1 MSEEIES
8 LKKEI
13 NDLKIELE
21 EEKKNNNLEDI
32 KAKYEEVIEAKNK
45 EISELTK
52 SNQIIKE
59 QMNNTVDNLNDEVK
73 LKLEQSEQLAELNKQ
88 VEELL
93 QDKAEATVDT
103 FIQQGKILPA
113 QRETALKLCLSDN
126 DTFLN
131 LYKDA
136 KPIIDTTQTP
146 KSKKVNDSIVDGL
159 KDYFKN

>member
-1 MSEEIES
+1 MSEDIES

-52 SNQIIKE
+52 SNELIKE
-59 QMNNTVDNLNDEVK
+59 QMDTTVDNLNDEVK

>member
-59 QMNNTVDNLNDEVK
+59 QMNNTVDNLSDEVK

>member
-1 MSEEIES
+1 MSEDIES

-45 EISELTK
+45 EINELTK
-52 SNQIIKE
+52 SNELIKE
-59 QMNNTVDNLNDEVK
+59 QMDTTVDNLNDEVK
-73 LKLEQSEQLAELNKQ
+73 AKLEMAEQLQDLNKT
-88 VEELL
+88 VEELVV
-93 QDKAEATVDT
+93 DKAEATVDT

-126 DTFLN
+126 DTFLD

-136 KPIIDTTQTP
+136 KPIIDTTTTP
-146 KSKKVNDSIVDGL
+146 KARKVNDSVVDGL

>member
-1 MSEEIES
+1 MSEDIES